1 MPAEHFGGK
10 YSPDPAPRQPGAPRS
25 NAFRNRRAER
35 PDWRSTLLY
44 YAPLPLLFAGWG
56 ELQRGNATGILGEF
70 GALALLLLAAWLLRE
85 GLKAQ
90 AAYEARKVARPPALP
105 RKIFATI
112 LTGFGVAL
120 AAWIGWGQGVPT
132 SIVIGLVAAVA
143 HTLTFGIDPLS
154 KKGLE
159 GFDAFEA
166 DRVARA
172 VELGEAYLSQTLGAA
187 KRFGDRMLEA
197 RVERMCASAREVFRA
212 VEQDPRDLTRA
223 RKFLSVYLMG
233 ARDATVKFADIY
245 GRSQNAEARKAYEAL
260 LDDLEKSFDAQRETL
275 LLEDRTDLD
284 IEVEVLRERLQQEGV
299 LAR

>member
-1 MPAEHFGGK
+1 MPSERFGGK
-10 YSPDPAPRQPGAPRS
+10 YSPDSVPGPEGRPRS
-25 NAFRNRRAER
+25 NAFRTRRAER
-35 PDWRSTLLY
+35 PDWRSPLMF
-44 YAPLPLLFAGWG
+44 YAQLPLLFSGWG

-70 GALALLLLAAWLLRE
+70 GALALLLLAAWLLRD

-90 AAYEARKVARPPALP
+90 AAYAARKVARAPGIP

-120 AAWIGWGQGVPT
+120 AAWIGWGQGAPT
-132 SIVIGLVAAVA
+132 SVVIGLVAATA
-143 HTLTFGIDPLS
+143 HILTFGIDPLR

-159 GFDAFEA
+159 GFDAIEA

-172 VELGEAYLSQTLGAA
+172 VEQGEAYLGQTLDAA
-187 KRFGDRMLEA
+187 SRIGERSLEA
-197 RVERMCASAREVFRA
+197 RVERLCASARDVFRA

-233 ARDATVKFADIY
+233 ARDATVKFADIF
-245 GRSQNAEARKAYEAL
+245 GRTQNAEARKAYELL

-275 LLEDRTDLD
+275 LIEDRTDLD